1 MPNSTSH
8 YKSLDMV
15 FDGVRMDI
23 KSVCSYTYK
32 YRNQIKTKNN
42 QLRTWNAQQNDNS
55 NTVCLYFH
63 DKKMFK
69 DESVVKSYKDFVIVT
84 KQNKQSIVVK
94 NIVCAIKDGEKLII
108 KRYSF

>member
-1 MPNSTSH
+1 MPNTTGQ
-8 YKSLDMV
+8 YKSLDMI

-23 KSVCSYTYK
+23 KSVCSYTCK
-32 YRNQIKTKNN
+32 YRNQIKTKNK
-42 QLRTWNAQQNDNS
+42 QLSIWNAQQNDNS

-69 DESVVKSYKDFVIVT
+69 DESVVESYKSFVNVA
-84 KQNKQSIVVK
+84 KQNKQPIIVK
-94 NIVCAIKDGEKLII
+94 NIVCVIKDGEKLII